1 MTNKL
6 FEQQV
11 NVFLQYLEE
20 LWQRADE
27 LPQKKAPQLE
37 IDKFPALQKAVLRES
52 FTGLKSTLGNL
63 QVVVEDLYQQN
74 QELTVAK
81 KSVEVE
87 CNYYQ
92 ELFEYAPDA
101 CLVTTR
107 EGKLLEANQRAIQLL
122 NISPKRLIG
131 KPLVIF
137 IAAEE
142 RQVFYSKIN
151 QLQKGESIQNWQVK
165 IQRQRGVCFTTL
177 IAVSPIQNP
186 QGNVEKLCWRILEYI
201 SSPTTNLA
209 LQQNINNERELV
221 EKDSLV
227 FDYKLPQKATNP
239 LESATEQLSMPLD
252 KICSVLD
259 TLFSAADDF
268 FNLRQ
273 RWEIHLCKLSCT
285 ENFAAISTRFD
296 W

>member
-27 LPQKKAPQLE
+27 LPEKKAPQPE
-37 IDKFPALQKAVLRES
+37 IDKFPEFQKAVLKES
-52 FTGLKSTLGNL
+52 LTGLKSSLGDL
-63 QVVVEDLYQQN
+63 QLVVEELYQQN
-74 QELTVAK
+74 HELTIAK
-81 KSVEVE
+81 KSAEQE

-107 EGKLLEANQRAIQLL
+107 EGKLLEANQKAIQLL

-177 IAVSPIQNP
+177 IAVSPIQNA
-186 QGNVEKLCWRILEYI
+186 QGNVEKLRWRILEDN
-201 SSPTTNLA
+201 SSPTSNLA
-209 LQQNINNERELV
+209 LQQNLNNERELP
-221 EKDSLV
+221 EKSTSIFDS
-227 FDYKLPQKATNP
+227 KLPEEPTNP
-239 LESATEQLSMPLD
+239 LELITEQLTIPVEKVGSIFD
-252 KICSVLD
+252 AV
-259 TLFSAADDF
+259 FSATDDFF

-273 RWEIHLCKLSCT
+273 YGKIYLCKLSCT
-285 ENFAAISTRFD
+285 
-296 W
+296 